1 MDHLRSQ
8 RWGIPWET
16 QRNSLV
22 GFYGKRRRS
31 RATAQSI
38 ELSISRF
45 AGTSD
50 KANHTTRSTTTV
62 ITTSYPFST
71 LPFRKTLL
79 RLFDLRLLRRSLN
92 RFGHRCRVSL
102 TTLLRRRQEIFRP
115 SCFLRIVT
123 PSGWYGVGIALA
135 LGWHWDGIGPMALDR
150 WHSDDIGPRKGKREF
165 IVRFLLSNDFS
176 LSLSPS
182 LCVYT
187 RISN

>member
-123 PSGWYGVGIALA
+123 PSGWYGVGI
-135 LGWHWDGIGPMALDR
+135 GMALDR

-176 LSLSPS
+176 LSPS
-182 LCVYT
+182 LCVC
-187 RISN
+187 IHE

>member
-135 LGWHWDGIGPMALDR
+135 LGWHWTDGTRTISG
-150 WHSDDIGPRKGKREF
+150 RE
-165 IVRFLLSNDFS
+165 RAKEN
-176 LSLSPS
+176 LSLDSCSQMTFLS
-182 LCVYT
+182 LPLYVCVYT
-187 RISN
+187 NK